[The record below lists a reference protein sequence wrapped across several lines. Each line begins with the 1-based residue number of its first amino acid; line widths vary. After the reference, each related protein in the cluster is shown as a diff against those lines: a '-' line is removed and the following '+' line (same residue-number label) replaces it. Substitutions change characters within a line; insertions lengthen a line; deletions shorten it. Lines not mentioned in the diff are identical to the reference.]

1 MKRIFIGL
9 VALFIVVLGINSSS
23 FKTIKTAFAPS
34 ITGTVAGE
42 ATEQKEI
49 TVILDFGEGKAET
62 YSAKNAATVLEAL
75 EQTAKD
81 NNIPLFLKEFS
92 FGTLVETIGSKTNDK
107 EKAWVYYVNG
117 QTAEVGADQFE
128 VNTGDIIEWKYEKIN

>member
-49 TVILDFGEGKAET
+49 TVILDFGEGK
-62 YSAKNAATVLEAL
+62 L
-75 EQTAKD
+75 
-81 NNIPLFLKEFS
+81 
-92 FGTLVETIGSKTNDK
+92 
-107 EKAWVYYVNG
+107 NG
-117 QTAEVGADQFE
+117 
-128 VNTGDIIEWKYEKIN
+128 NTKR